1 MTGVLGGGHQ
11 VFKWLV
17 ITHSFFTSH
26 TSQTTPDTPIGVCR
40 VVSPHVNDGIRRH
53 WAMSPSCRLVA

>member
-1 MTGVLGGGHQ
+1 MNGVLGGGHQ

-40 VVSPHVNDGIRRH
+40 VVSPHVNDGI
-53 WAMSPSCRLVA
+53 